1 MMKYEQRQQTFFQF
15 DIVGPN
21 PGRPRLMRKVRMVLL
36 WVSRHQWQ
44 HLPGVRSILQSL
56 RGLSQPMSFQRLA
69 DGSKPAEKVPETS
82 PPQSVNAAQ
91 DAAQKPVGD
100 ASADK
105 EQVTSDP
112 EQTRKALGIVFVMS
126 CVHGHVL

>member
-1 MMKYEQRQQTFFQF
+1 MGLQTPVATPSRSE
-15 DIVGPN
+15 IN
-21 PGRPRLMRKVRMVLL
+21 PPVVEG
-36 WVSRHQWQ
+36 
-44 HLPGVRSILQSL
+44 
-56 RGLSQPMSFQRLA
+56 SQPADEFPETPA